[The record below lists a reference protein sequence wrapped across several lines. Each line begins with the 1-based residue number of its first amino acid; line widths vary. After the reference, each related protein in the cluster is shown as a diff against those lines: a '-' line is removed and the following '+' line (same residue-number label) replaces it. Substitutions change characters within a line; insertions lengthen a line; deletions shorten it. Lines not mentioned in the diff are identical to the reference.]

1 MLCDPHQRE
10 EGFRK
15 LMQMYGDKLYWHI
28 RRIVVG
34 HDDAEDVLQET
45 CIKII
50 SAIDTFRG
58 EGQLTTWIY
67 SIATN
72 ESLRHLRRQTLL
84 FQSIDALGP
93 MLANKLEA
101 ETPIDANATEV
112 TFQKALLTL
121 PTQQR
126 IAFNMRYFDDMTY
139 DEIATI
145 TGKSVATLKTNY
157 HYATEKIKRYIKD
170 NSL

>member
-1 MLCDPHQRE
+1 MEIDLKQAQLRNMLSDPLQRE

-15 LMQMYGDKLYWHI
+15 LMQTYGDKLYWHI

-50 SAIDTFRG
+50 SGIDSFRG

-72 ESLRHLRRQTLL
+72 ESLRHLRRQPTCFKASTHWDPCWQANSKQSHLSMQMQQQLL
-84 FQSIDALGP
+84 SRKHCLRCPLNSVSLSIC
-93 MLANKLEA
+93 
-101 ETPIDANATEV
+101 ATSM
-112 TFQKALLTL
+112 K
-121 PTQQR
+121 
-126 IAFNMRYFDDMTY
+126 
-139 DEIATI
+139 
-145 TGKSVATLKTNY
+145 
-157 HYATEKIKRYIKD
+157 
-170 NSL
+170 